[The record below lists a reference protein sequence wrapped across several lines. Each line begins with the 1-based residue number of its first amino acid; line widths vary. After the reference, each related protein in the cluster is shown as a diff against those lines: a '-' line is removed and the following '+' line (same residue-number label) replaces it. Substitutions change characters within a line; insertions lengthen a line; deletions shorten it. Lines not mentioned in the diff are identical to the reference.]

1 MAEIDLPDDP
11 QTDPEAPTEPDHEPD
26 REPRPPAEP
35 ILGRS
40 PEEGARRLA
49 LAFLDQAA
57 AARPRLRDAHGD
69 DGDDDEEALHDFR
82 VGLRRLRSAIRAYR
96 GALAGSVPRKL
107 ERRLKRLADATGTGR
122 DTEVQIDWLR
132 AQRPALAPYQRPGL
146 RWLLERL
153 AARRAAAYER
163 IAGKVAG
170 RFDELETDLRAR
182 LSVYTAEVHLD
193 RGEPEI
199 AATLGRTAAAI
210 LAREVDQIRER
221 LASIAGPED
230 VARAHQARIA
240 AKRLRY
246 LVEPLADELAGREAA
261 AKPLLRRIKD
271 LQDLLGELH
280 DAHVL
285 EDELGDALAAAAIE
299 RAAALLAATLAEVPD
314 DKLLRAER
322 RPGREAGMLALARLN
337 RERRDR
343 LFGDLAESW
352 LDGRADGFL
361 DEVAALGELLAAS

>member
-107 ERRLKRLADATGTGR
+107 ERRLRRLADSTGSGR
-122 DTEVQIDWLR
+122 DTEVQIGWLR

-163 IAGKVAG
+163 IAGKVAD

-199 AATLGRTAAAI
+199 AATLGRTAAAS
-210 LAREVDQIRER
+210 LA
-221 LASIAGPED
+221 
-230 VARAHQARIA
+230 
-240 AKRLRY
+240 
-246 LVEPLADELAGREAA
+246 
-261 AKPLLRRIKD
+261 
-271 LQDLLGELH
+271 
-280 DAHVL
+280 
-285 EDELGDALAAAAIE
+285 
-299 RAAALLAATLAEVPD
+299 
-314 DKLLRAER
+314 
-322 RPGREAGMLALARLN
+322 
-337 RERRDR
+337 
-343 LFGDLAESW
+343 
-352 LDGRADGFL
+352 
-361 DEVAALGELLAAS
+361 